1 MVLIFIISHFIHNFF
16 NVIFS
21 GPRRTKGNNLWFYSR
36 SFKSVGGNLFFS
48 TSTFL
53 LATSYCS
60 NPIRIHVCVCVFVW
74 IWFKLELKMEVNR
87 VECWIVCENYF
98 ILTFSYLGEMNTKG
112 EWFLSIFA
120 MLLCDSPVF
129 GSPFKW
135 LNACNWCTIRVF
147 VLNRDSNAY
156 KFTISQRII

>member
-1 MVLIFIISHFIHNFF
+1 MWFFRGRAEQRATICGFIADRLNQ
-16 NVIFS
+16 
-21 GPRRTKGNNLWFYSR
+21 
-36 SFKSVGGNLFFS
+36 SVGTFFFS

-156 KFTISQRII
+156 EFTISQRII